1 MKKTLYR
8 LCAVII
14 VLTCVLHKP
23 VFAQELPGNLSSV
36 RVDELSDQQII
47 QVLQK
52 AGGAGLSDDQ
62 VVQMAESR
70 GLPVTEG
77 DKLKKRIQAVREKNS
92 QFSNK
97 ADSTI
102 SDTGQTKRKLN
113 YQADSDSLRKFQNR
127 DMLTQ
132 LVPKVFGSDIFSNS
146 NLTFA
151 PNLKIATPL
160 NYVVGPE
167 DQLNISVY
175 GNSLVNWKLEVSPE
189 GNINIPGVG
198 IMNVAGRTIEQATA
212 AIKSRLVA
220 SHYAIGRGTS
230 VQVTLGNIRSIKVIL
245 IGELK
250 RPGTYTLPSLATAFN
265 ALYAAGGPNV
275 NGSYRQIEIIRGNK
289 VISHLDI
296 YDFLL
301 KGDQS
306 SNIGLQD
313 QDVIRVPTYKV
324 RVEMAGEVKNPAL
337 FEVLPGE
344 TLDNVLQFAGGFTNE
359 AYTGRIKVLQVSDQ
373 QRKIS
378 DVFENDYKNYVPLRG
393 DKYVVERVLNR
404 FENRVTIQG
413 AVFRPGDYELDKG
426 LTVSGLIK
434 KAAGLKEDAFTGRGS
449 ITRLKPDN
457 SKELISFSISDI
469 IANRSPDIP
478 LEREDSVHIASIF
491 DLRDKYKVTIKGE
504 VRKPGEFA
512 YADSMSVADLVV
524 DAGGFAE
531 GASPKRIEVS
541 RRISN
546 SDPTIK
552 DSQVAMVFSVDL
564 DAHLNLNNAGF
575 RLRPFDIV
583 SVYSLPGYEKQ
594 RVVRVAGEVM
604 YPGYY
609 TIQKKNERISD
620 MIKRAGGLT
629 ISADI
634 DGSTLKRKNSA
645 ILGINKNKTDS
656 AILAQER
663 LARLR
668 HIGLSTSDS
677 SSLSE
682 QQLRNNFIGINLR
695 QIENKPGSTTDLI
708 LEDGDELRVPKQ
720 QQIVRINGEV
730 LYPSAVVYEGHKS
743 FRSYILNAGGF
754 SSEAL
759 RRGAYVVYP
768 NGSVHGTRKF
778 LFFNVHPDVKP
789 GSEIFVP
796 KKPYR
801 PPLSPAEFLGITS
814 GVASIGAIII
824 GILTLTKK

>member
-1 MKKTLYR
+1 
-8 LCAVII
+8 
-14 VLTCVLHKP
+14 
-23 VFAQELPGNLSSV
+23 
-36 RVDELSDQQII
+36 
-47 QVLQK
+47 
-52 AGGAGLSDDQ
+52 
-62 VVQMAESR
+62 
-70 GLPVTEG
+70 
-77 DKLKKRIQAVREKNS
+77 
-92 QFSNK
+92 
-97 ADSTI
+97 
-102 SDTGQTKRKLN
+102 
-113 YQADSDSLRKFQNR
+113 
-127 DMLTQ
+127 
-132 LVPKVFGSDIFSNS
+132 
-146 NLTFA
+146 
-151 PNLKIATPL
+151 
-160 NYVVGPE
+160 
-167 DQLNISVY
+167 
-175 GNSLVNWKLEVSPE
+175 
-189 GNINIPGVG
+189 
-198 IMNVAGRTIEQATA
+198 
-212 AIKSRLVA
+212 
-220 SHYAIGRGTS
+220 
-230 VQVTLGNIRSIKVIL
+230 
-245 IGELK
+245 
-250 RPGTYTLPSLATAFN
+250 
-265 ALYAAGGPNV
+265 
-275 NGSYRQIEIIRGNK
+275 
-289 VISHLDI
+289 
-296 YDFLL
+296 
-301 KGDQS
+301 
-306 SNIGLQD
+306 
-313 QDVIRVPTYKV
+313 
-324 RVEMAGEVKNPAL
+324 
-337 FEVLPGE
+337 
-344 TLDNVLQFAGGFTNE
+344 
-359 AYTGRIKVLQVSDQ
+359 
-373 QRKIS
+373 
-378 DVFENDYKNYVPLRG
+378 
-393 DKYVVERVLNR
+393 
-404 FENRVTIQG
+404 
-413 AVFRPGDYELDKG
+413 
-426 LTVSGLIK
+426 
-434 KAAGLKEDAFTGRGS
+434 
-449 ITRLKPDN
+449 
-457 SKELISFSISDI
+457 
-469 IANRSPDIP
+469 
-478 LEREDSVHIASIF
+478 VHIASIF

-552 DSQVAMVFSVDL
+552 DSRVAMVFSVDL
-564 DAHLNLNNAGF
+564 DAHLNLDNAGF

-594 RVVRVAGEVM
+594 RIVRVAGEVM

-629 ISADI
+629 VSADI

-668 HIGLSTSDS
+668 HVELSTSDS